1 MSLTKK
7 KILLTEL
14 AIVGSSSGSLKLK
27 VKWFDSVEN
36 LSLFKTFL
44 FQAAWHLS
52 WYSTTWW

>member
-14 AIVGSSSGSLKLK
+14 SFSGVSSDSLKLK
-27 VKWFDSVEN
+27 VKLFDSVEN